1 MSTTY
6 TIETLQ
12 QMDENDLGYVYETVT
27 NQTVPSR
34 PKRKQLIEEILAT
47 QTISSPTRGRKTS
60 KSSAP
65 KSASRSASRSPV
77 SPRSKS
83 PRPEKTKTKSEI
95 SLSPP
100 VTTVRSTM
108 IKAPKKVVA
117 PIKQN
122 VVVGPDVTA
131 RLIIEKDIQ
140 KDKEKGTPTTPS
152 EIPAKRGRGRPP
164 KSKKSE
170 ESPRTSSD
178 EYGPPKSPTS
188 DKKSLV
194 ENMKSQ
200 MKDIKVLNPKGSF
213 QSATIREKQPGIIT
227 PIVVSDVN
235 VSTVALPVTE
245 EAKISIADF
254 LSRIGG
260 GTIEK
265 QPSPRPS
272 PVKTTIQEE
281 EIKVGPPPSIPGR
294 KTYKPKPGEFIKES
308 KLEEGTVLLRP
319 SDEEGEAVKIVSKK
333 IAKIV
338 PPSEEVVSDEEGEK
352 GEELL
357 VSKTI
362 KLIPKVP
369 SPREKIEEVQ
379 EEKKEEKK
387 PRRRAT
393 VVKRTSE
400 TLEIPS
406 EQQVEQSQIELP
418 ASPKRVSSRAASPIK
433 ARSRSPSRSPSR
445 TRVESPLP
453 SPEPSPKPKK
463 KIVSIPDI
471 SDIPSEKKSGKK
483 KVSPKTL
490 QKIEEEI
497 DFEKVPLTKKKKSK
511 AEKIPTPVTSSAESI
526 DSEELLDIPL
536 KTLSK
541 KQITKIIKK
550 GEKETAAS
558 APAASAPAAS
568 APAVSAPVTTKKTKK
583 PVPSPVASPIS
594 SPVASPVAS
603 PSPSPVLVR
612 RTTKTTVVKETPKGP
627 KEVIKNIEKEEEE
640 IEEPVSAS
648 QAEEIFTRITS
659 GASSKASSKAPSRVP
674 SRVPSE
680 RKTVDA
686 YAVFEKLNVRRNKV
700 NVGRTKNDY
709 TGKQLEEILIE
720 LGIAHTGKKEVLVKR
735 VLDKMNEVKYDM

>member
-6 TIETLQ
+6 TRETLQ
-12 QMDENDLGYVYETVT
+12 EMDENDLGYVYETVT

-60 KSSAP
+60 KSPSP
-65 KSASRSASRSPV
+65 KSASRSASRSPGI
-77 SPRSKS
+77 PRSKSPKS
-83 PRPEKTKTKSEI
+83 PRPEKTKTKSDI

-108 IKAPKKVVA
+108 IKAPKKAVS
-117 PIKQN
+117 PMKQN
-122 VVVGPDVTA
+122 IVVSPDVTA
-131 RLIIEKDIQ
+131 RLIIQKEIE

-152 EIPAKRGRGRPP
+152 ETPVKRGRGRPP

-213 QSATIREKQPGIIT
+213 QTATIREKQPGIIT

-235 VSTVALPVTE
+235 VSTVALPVNE

-260 GTIEK
+260 GPIEK
-265 QPSPRPS
+265 QLSPRPS
-272 PVKTTIQEE
+272 PVKTTIVEE
-281 EIKVGPPPSIPGR
+281 EIKVSPPPSIPGR

-352 GEELL
+352 EIDKEIAKAEQV

-362 KLIPKVP
+362 KLIPKIP
-369 SPREKIEEVQ
+369 EEVR

-406 EQQVEQSQIELP
+406 EQQVEQAQVELP
-418 ASPKRVSSRAASPIK
+418 ASPKIKSRVSSRAASPIR
-433 ARSRSPSRSPSR
+433 ARSPSRSPSGA
-445 TRVESPLP
+445 VSPLP
-453 SPEPSPKPKK
+453 SPRAASPEPSPKPTK

-471 SDIPSEKKSGKK
+471 SDIPSEKKSTKK

-497 DFEKVPLTKKKKSK
+497 DFEKVPLTKTKKSIV
-511 AEKIPTPVTSSAESI
+511 AKIPTPVTSSAESI

-536 KTLSK
+536 KQLSK
-541 KQITKIIKK
+541 KQISKITKKI
-550 GEKETAAS
+550 ETT
-558 APAASAPAAS
+558 
-568 APAVSAPVTTKKTKK
+568 APVTAPITAKKTTKK
-583 PVPSPVASPIS
+583 PTSPIASPI
-594 SPVASPVAS
+594 ASPSAS

-612 RTTKTTVVKETPKGP
+612 RTTKTTLVKETPKGP
-627 KEVIKNIEKEEEE
+627 KEVIKDIETEEEE

-686 YAVFEKLNVRRNKV
+686 YAVFEKLNVKRDKV
-700 NVGRTKNDY
+700 NVSRAKNYY

-720 LGIAHTGKKEVLVKR
+720 LGLPHTGKKEVLVNR
-735 VLDKMNEVKYDM
+735 VLDKMTEAKYDM